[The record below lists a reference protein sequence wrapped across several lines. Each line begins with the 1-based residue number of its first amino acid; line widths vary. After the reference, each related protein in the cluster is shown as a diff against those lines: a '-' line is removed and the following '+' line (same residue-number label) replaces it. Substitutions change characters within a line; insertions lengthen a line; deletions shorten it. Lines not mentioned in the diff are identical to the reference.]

1 MSVTRLLFDAYRIAH
16 AEQDYNTVGNWK
28 IETDPES
35 GNFGSCHIT
44 VSKMSDPRYE
54 ILVAIHEL
62 VEATLC
68 AERGIKQSVVD
79 EFDKLFEAE
88 RVAGKHGAGD
98 EPGDDPRA
106 PYHYQHKIAT
116 DIERLLAHR
125 MAVDWAAYE
134 REVGEL

>member
-1 MSVTRLLFDAYRIAH
+1 MTSVTRLLFDAYRIAH
-16 AEQDYNTVGNWK
+16 EDQAYNTVGNWQCS
-28 IETDPES
+28 TD
-35 GNFGSCHIT
+35 GSCHIT

-62 VEATLC
+62 IEATLC

-88 RVAGKHGAGD
+88 REAGKHPPEA

-106 PYHYQHKIAT
+106 PYHHQHLFAT
-116 DIERLLAHR
+116 SIETALAFE
-125 MAVDWAAYE
+125 MGVNWEAYD
-134 REVGEL
+134 REVSAL

>member
-1 MSVTRLLFDAYRIAH
+1 MTSVTRLLFDAYRIAH
-16 AEQDYNTVGNWK
+16 EDQRYPTCGDWQAQGD
-28 IETDPES
+28 
-35 GNFGSCHIT
+35 GSCHIT

-62 VEATLC
+62 IEATLC

-88 RVAGKHGAGD
+88 REAGKHPPEA

-125 MAVDWAAYE
+125 MGVEWSAYE
-134 REVGEL
+134 REVSEL